1 MKKLVIVVFVLLM
14 VTLGLLWY
22 TKITMETITSA
33 SVPEIKSEDKQT
45 SLLKITFLN
54 VGQGDASLIQ
64 FPDGEKMLV
73 DCSIDSRILEAL
85 GRVLPYYDRQID
97 YLVVSHPDA
106 DHYGGCIDVLKN
118 YQIKNIVYND
128 VKKASDKLWQ
138 WFWESIQKE
147 GANYREIDQE
157 NVWDI
162 SSTSIHFFYPN
173 HPVKDL
179 MKTDL
184 YKNYNGNNLSI
195 IMGLNYANHQVL
207 FTGDAEVGLEKYLM
221 DNFGDKLKSDI
232 LKVGHHGSPGSSN
245 KDFLATV
252 SPVFA
257 IISVGKNT
265 YGHPSERVI
274 KKLERVGAKIFRTDE
289 GGDVTCEV
297 GEIVECGQS

>member
-118 YQIKNIVYND
+118 YQIK
-128 VKKASDKLWQ
+128 
-138 WFWESIQKE
+138 KE
-147 GANYREIDQE
+147 N
-157 NVWDI
+157 
-162 SSTSIHFFYPN
+162 
-173 HPVKDL
+173 
-179 MKTDL
+179 
-184 YKNYNGNNLSI
+184 
-195 IMGLNYANHQVL
+195 
-207 FTGDAEVGLEKYLM
+207 
-221 DNFGDKLKSDI
+221 
-232 LKVGHHGSPGSSN
+232 
-245 KDFLATV
+245 
-252 SPVFA
+252 
-257 IISVGKNT
+257 
-265 YGHPSERVI
+265 
-274 KKLERVGAKIFRTDE
+274 
-289 GGDVTCEV
+289 
-297 GEIVECGQS
+297 